1 LQDKLS
7 LKGKI
12 TDGVVSRYINRRIS
26 MKISAFIIRHK
37 IPITPNM
44 VSIISSIIGFIS
56 LPLFILGNPILA
68 GIIVQTSSILDGVDG
83 ELARY
88 YGLTSKFG
96 SFLDSILDRLVNIIA
111 LLGAIL
117 YLTLF
122 HGLSTVLHILVYVLA
137 VAGDLMVSYLHAR
150 ALLDLDKHP
159 VFIGKLPSIASR
171 DVRLF
176 ILFIGC
182 ISGFIFESLLA
193 IAILSF
199 FYVISKFAEI
209 AFSRL

>member
-1 LQDKLS
+1 
-7 LKGKI
+7 
-12 TDGVVSRYINRRIS
+12 
-26 MKISAFIIRHK
+26 
-37 IPITPNM
+37 
-44 VSIISSIIGFIS
+44 
-56 LPLFILGNPILA
+56 LA

-199 FYVISKFAEI
+199 WIVLTIYLELIPHVQGVNHSSHSYYGFDSSYRNSILFQS
-209 AFSRL
+209 